1 MDAEKEALLP
11 KGKLKFVFREEQ
23 MLEGGGGGGGGNPE
37 VKRSK
42 KPKHSSYLL
51 WRKVERT
58 FCTKK

>member
-1 MDAEKEALLP
+1 MDEEKEALLP

-23 MLEGGGGGGGGNPE
+23 MLDRAGGSGNPE